1 MSDKSV
7 VLDMNLEHIEHIRIR
22 AAETDLAVAESRRCA
37 AVAENNVIVATLLPL
52 GYNKA
57 KEAMDMKDIL
67 PEVNSPLFAG
77 VDPEDRKT
85 MLGCIGYHIGTFKK
99 GDIVA
104 FEEENIKHIGI
115 IISGAVDMVKEDLWG
130 NKTMLVRMR
139 KDELFG
145 ETFACGSDN
154 LSVVTFLVS
163 EDARIL
169 FMPFDRVMHSCTM
182 ACVFHHRLIENMVA
196 IIANKNRDLMRKVEV
211 VSKRSIREK
220 LLAYLSIQAQT
231 QNSRYFEI
239 PLGRVEL
246 AEYLCVDRSALTRE
260 LVKMKE
266 DGLIDYDK
274 NCFRIL

>member
-1 MSDKSV
+1 V
-7 VLDMNLEHIEHIRIR
+7 N
-22 AAETDLAVAESRRCA
+22 
-37 AVAENNVIVATLLPL
+37 
-52 GYNKA
+52 
-57 KEAMDMKDIL
+57 
-67 PEVNSPLFAG
+67 EVHSPLFHGIKPDERNA
-77 VDPEDRKT
+77 
-85 MLGCIGYHIGTFKK
+85 MLSCIGYHIGAFKK

-104 FEEENIKHIGI
+104 FEEENMKHIGI
-115 IISGAVDMVKEDLWG
+115 VLSGAVDMVKEDLWG

-163 EDARIL
+163 EDAQIL
-169 FMPFDRVMHSCTM
+169 FIPFDRVMHSCTM
-182 ACVFHHRLIENMVA
+182 ACQFHHRLIENMVRV
-196 IIANKNRDLMRKVEV
+196 IADKNRELMRKVEV
-211 VSKRSIREK
+211 VSKRTIREK
-220 LLAYLSIQAQT
+220 LLAYLSIQAQD
-231 QNSRYFEI
+231 QNSRYFEL

-274 NCFRIL
+274 NTFRML

>member
-1 MSDKSV
+1 MRDF
-7 VLDMNLEHIEHIRIR
+7 MN
-22 AAETDLAVAESRRCA
+22 
-37 AVAENNVIVATLLPL
+37 
-52 GYNKA
+52 
-57 KEAMDMKDIL
+57 
-67 PEVNSPLFAG
+67 EVKSPLFDG
-77 VDPEDRKT
+77 ISPEDRKT
-85 MLGCIGYHIGTFKK
+85 MLGCIGYHIGTFRK

-115 IISGAVDMVKEDLWG
+115 LLSGAVDMVKEDLWG

-145 ETFACGSDN
+145 ETFACGEDN
-154 LSVVTFLVS
+154 MSVVTFVVS
-163 EDARIL
+163 EDAKIL
-169 FMPFDRVMHSCTM
+169 FMPLDRVMHSCTL
-182 ACVFHHRLIENMVA
+182 ACVFHHRLIENMVH

-211 VSKRSIREK
+211 VSKRTIRER
-220 LLAYLSIQAQT
+220 LLAYLSIQAQI
-231 QNSRYFEI
+231 QESRYFEI

-260 LVKMKE
+260 LAKMKD

>member
-1 MSDKSV
+1 M
-7 VLDMNLEHIEHIRIR
+7 
-22 AAETDLAVAESRRCA
+22 DL
-37 AVAENNVIVATLLPL
+37 N
-52 GYNKA
+52 
-57 KEAMDMKDIL
+57 DIL
-67 PEVNSPLFAG
+67 LEVNSPLFDG
-77 VDPEDRKT
+77 VNPEDRKT

-163 EDARIL
+163 ENAKIL

-182 ACVFHHRLIENMVA
+182 ACQFHHRLIENMVK
-196 IIANKNRDLMRKVEV
+196 IIADKNRDLMRKVDV
-211 VSKRSIREK
+211 VSKRTIREK
-220 LLAYLSIQAQT
+220 LLAYLSIQAQG
-231 QNSRYFEI
+231 QNSRYYEI

-260 LVKMKE
+260 LAKMKE

>member
-1 MSDKSV
+1 MRE
-7 VLDMNLEHIEHIRIR
+7 LMN
-22 AAETDLAVAESRRCA
+22 
-37 AVAENNVIVATLLPL
+37 
-52 GYNKA
+52 
-57 KEAMDMKDIL
+57 
-67 PEVNSPLFAG
+67 EVKSPLFDG
-77 VDPEDRKT
+77 INPEDRKT

-139 KDELFG
+139 KDEMFG

-169 FMPFDRVMHSCTM
+169 FIPFDRVMHSCTM
-182 ACVFHHRLIENMVA
+182 ACRFHHRLIENMVR

-211 VSKRSIREK
+211 ISKRTIRER
-220 LLAYLSIQAQT
+220 LLSYLSIQAQVH
-231 QNSRYFEI
+231 QSRYFEI
-239 PLGRVEL
+239 PLGRLEL

-260 LVKMKE
+260 LAKMKE
-266 DGLIDYDK
+266 DGLIDYDH
-274 NCFRIL
+274 NCFRMC

>member
-1 MSDKSV
+1 
-7 VLDMNLEHIEHIRIR
+7 
-22 AAETDLAVAESRRCA
+22 
-37 AVAENNVIVATLLPL
+37 
-52 GYNKA
+52 
-57 KEAMDMKDIL
+57 MKDIL
-67 PEVNSPLFAG
+67 HGVNSPLFHG
-77 VDPEDRKT
+77 IKPEERKA
-85 MLGCIGYHIGTFKK
+85 MLSCIGYHIGTFRK

-104 FEEENIKHIGI
+104 FEEENIRHIGI
-115 IISGAVDMVKEDLWG
+115 VISGAVDMVKEDLWG

-139 KDELFG
+139 RDELFG

-154 LSVVTFLVS
+154 RSVVSFLVS
-163 EDARIL
+163 EDAQIL
-169 FMPFDRVMHSCTM
+169 FMPFDRVMHNCTM
-182 ACVFHHRLIENMVA
+182 VCRFHHRLIENMVS

-211 VSKRSIREK
+211 VSKRTIREK

-231 QNSRYFEI
+231 QESRYVEI

-266 DGLIDYDK
+266 DGLIDYDR